1 MAQNQ
6 DHCPR
11 CVGCIQL
18 LLCQRTF
25 NLTSLG
31 KSSATMLVRICSLYT
46 IILITP
52 SSLPYHSCLS
62 EDFFFKIKVNLS
74 WEGSGICNIGIGCIL
89 LNCNQKNQLSVPSSP
104 SKLFVCLVEGTS
116 ARVNNSTLRV
126 MDCTMETLPAIPLKY
141 RTSLQR
147 NTYSLDYHC

>member
-11 CVGCIQL
+11 CVGCIQFL
-18 LLCQRTF
+18 PCQRIF
-25 NLTSLG
+25 YLTSLG
-31 KSSATMLVRICSLYT
+31 KSSATMLVRVCCLYT
-46 IILITP
+46 IILIMP
-52 SSLPYHSCLS
+52 SPLPYHSCLS

-74 WEGSGICNIGIGCIL
+74 WEGSGICNIGVGCIL

-104 SKLFVCLVEGTS
+104 LTVCLFSRRRGTS
-116 ARVNNSTLRV
+116 ARANNSTLRV
-126 MDCTMETLPAIPLKY
+126 MDCTTETLPAISLRY

-147 NTYSLDYHC
+147 NT